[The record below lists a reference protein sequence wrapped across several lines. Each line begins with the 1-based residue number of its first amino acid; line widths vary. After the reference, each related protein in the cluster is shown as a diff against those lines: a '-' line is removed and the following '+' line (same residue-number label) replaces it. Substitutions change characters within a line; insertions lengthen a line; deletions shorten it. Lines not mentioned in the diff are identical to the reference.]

1 MADSSIIGT
10 VISTGIASAMIAG
23 GWYFSHKS
31 QRALAARKDRLVLLN
46 EQLEKLYGPLCIA
59 CVEGKVAYQTLLKKL
74 GRKTSIFEDGNH
86 PSQEE
91 LAEWFH
97 WMKHIFMPM
106 NQLREKIILENTHLI
121 YEKKIPDCFVEF
133 SKHVVSYRALMA
145 KWEENNFTETYS
157 PIDFPAEFDPYVQS
171 TFEKL
176 KAEQSKLIGQ
186 IEKTTRL

>member
-1 MADSSIIGT
+1 MSDGSIVGT
-10 VISTGIASAMIAG
+10 VITACIASATIAA
-23 GWYFSHKS
+23 GWHFSHKS
-31 QRALAARKDRLVLLN
+31 QRSLAARKDRLILLN

-59 CVEGKVAYQTLLKKL
+59 CVEGKVAYQALLKKL
-74 GRKTSIFEDGNH
+74 DRKKSIFEDGNQ

-91 LAEWFH
+91 LEEWFH
-97 WMKHIFMPM
+97 WMKIVFMPL

-133 SKHVVSYRALMA
+133 STHVVSYRVLMA
-145 KWEENNFTETYS
+145 KWEAKNFTETYS
-157 PIDFPAEFDPYVQS
+157 PVDFPVDFDPYVQS

-186 IEKTTRL
+186 LERTTHS